1 MAERAGYDPADA
13 VADATGVRNRRD
25 YSISAIAPRN
35 LAEKVGFAP
44 TSRIFHDWYVSTVL
58 PSARLGDFSIEIGRE
73 DPIRTDGRLITVAE
87 VQAQC
92 NRPLCHFSK

>member
-35 LAEKVGFAP
+35 LAERTRSDRAWAVNPLRFRRSLFANSS
-44 TSRIFHDWYVSTVL
+44 TS
-58 PSARLGDFSIEIGRE
+58 P
-73 DPIRTDGRLITVAE
+73 
-87 VQAQC
+87 
-92 NRPLCHFSK
+92 